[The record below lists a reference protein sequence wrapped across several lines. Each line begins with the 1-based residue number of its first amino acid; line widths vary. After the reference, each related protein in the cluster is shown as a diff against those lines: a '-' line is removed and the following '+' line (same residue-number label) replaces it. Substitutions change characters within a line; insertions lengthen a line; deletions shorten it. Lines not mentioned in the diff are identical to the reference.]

1 MVWEVGPRWAPP
13 HRTLLR
19 GLGSRHNPGVRR
31 PAVLACREIHSELLA
46 IALSRE
52 AHCGDQ
58 QQLRM

>member
-1 MVWEVGPRWAPP
+1 MVWEAGPRWAPP

-31 PAVLACREIHSELLA
+31 PAVLACKEIHSELLV

-52 AHCGDQ
+52 AHFGGQ
-58 QQLRM
+58 R